1 MDAATIDPSWR
12 DALAAPLASES
23 MAALTRFLAAEEQ
36 AGTTIFPPAAER
48 FRALEL
54 TALPDVRVVILGQDP
69 YHSAGQAHGLCFSVR
84 SGVKPPPSLANIY
97 RELATDCGIAPPTHG
112 FLEHWARQGV
122 LLLNT
127 VLTVAEGRAAAHRG
141 RGWEQLTDAIIRAV
155 AEQDAPTV
163 FMLWGS
169 HAQAKTPLVTAAGGD
184 RHLILTAPH
193 PSPLSAY
200 KGWFGSG
207 HFSKANAFLAAK
219 GRGTIDWSVPP
230 LASA

>member
-1 MDAATIDPSWR
+1 MDVSTLAPGWR
-12 DALAAPLASES
+12 DALAAPLASDA
-23 MAALTRFLAAEEQ
+23 MGALTRFLAAEEQ
-36 AGTTIFPPAAER
+36 AGTTIFPPAADR

-69 YHSAGQAHGLCFSVR
+69 YHGAGQAHGLCFSVQP
-84 SGVKPPPSLANIY
+84 GVKPPPSLANIY
-97 RELATDCGIAPPTHG
+97 RELVSDCGITPPTHG

-141 RGWEQLTDAIIRAV
+141 RGWEPLTDAIICAV
-155 AEQDAPTV
+155 ADRETPTV

-169 HAQAKTPLVTAAGGD
+169 HAQAKAPLVTAAGGD

-207 HFSKANAFLAAK
+207 HFSKANAFLAAH